1 MNTSQPYDI
10 SMKSLLKE
18 DAAEIIPR
26 LLPGA
31 TLLEALDIEVVRT
44 PMRADRVYRI
54 HYRGQPHILELEF
67 QASADERMA
76 QRLLVYHV
84 DLLYDY
90 NQPVISLVVYL
101 FKTTVVEPPF
111 KERSGSEELL
121 SFKYRNV
128 CLWTLDAQEYVA
140 EHARCMYV
148 LLPAMRNVDANLILQ
163 AIEELLEYYRDKES
177 QLARRLLWLSIF
189 LKRAEALPPADK
201 QRVKERI
208 NMFDE
213 LFEQD
218 EFVRKQRALGRAEGE
233 AIGEVRASQ
242 RMLVNIVR
250 GRFPALVEL
259 AQQKAE
265 HMYQVAGIEE
275 IALLLATISDE
286 TIARQILSAP
296 SAA

>member
-1 MNTSQPYDI
+1 MNTSHPYDI

-18 DAAEIIPR
+18 DAAEIIPQ

-44 PMRADRVYRI
+44 PMRTDRVYRI
-54 HYRGQPHILELEF
+54 HYRGRPHILEVEF

-76 QRLLVYHV
+76 LRLLVYHV

-90 NQPVISLVVYL
+90 NLPVISLVVYL

-111 KERSGSEELL
+111 KEMSGSEELL

-128 CLWTLDAQEYVA
+128 SLWTLDAQQYVA
-140 EHARCMYV
+140 EHALCMYV
-148 LLPAMRNVDANLILQ
+148 LLPAMRNANASLILQ
-163 AIEELLEYYRDKES
+163 AIEELLEYYRDRES

-189 LKRAEALPPADK
+189 LRRAEALPAADK

-218 EFVRKQRALGRAEGE
+218 EFVRKQRALGEEMGFARGE
-233 AIGEVRASQ
+233 AQAS
-242 RMLVNIVR
+242 RRILVHIVR
-250 GRFPALVEL
+250 SRFPALAEL
-259 AQQKAE
+259 AQHKAE
-265 HMYQVAGIEE
+265 RMNQVAAIEE
-275 IALLLATISDE
+275 ITVLLATISDE
-286 TIARQILSAP
+286 AIAREILSAP

>member
-1 MNTSQPYDI
+1 MNTQQPYDI

-54 HYRGQPHILELEF
+54 HYRGQPHILEVEF

-76 QRLLVYHV
+76 LRLLVYHA

-90 NQPVISLVVYL
+90 NLPVISLVVYL

-111 KERSGSEELL
+111 KEMSGSEELL

-128 CLWTLDAQEYVA
+128 SLWTLDARQYLD
-140 EHARCMYV
+140 EHVRSMYV
-148 LLPAMRNVDANLILQ
+148 LLPAMRNANANLILQ
-163 AIEELLEYYRDKES
+163 AIEELLEYYRDNES

-189 LKRAEALPPADK
+189 LRRAEALPPADK
-201 QRVKERI
+201 QRVQERI

-218 EFVRKQRALGRAEGE
+218 EFVRKQRALGREEGKME
-233 AIGEVRASQ
+233 DSRE
-242 RMLVNIVR
+242 LLTEIVQA
-250 GRFPALVEL
+250 RFPSL
-259 AQQKAE
+259 ADLAKQKA
-265 HMYQVAGIEE
+265 QRITKLAE
-275 IALLLATISDE
+275 IHELIRTISTVSDE
-286 TIARQILSAP
+286 KIAWHVLSSP
-296 SAA
+296 PAA